1 MQTTNSQDITTARG
15 GAARTV
21 GGGTETTGAPGD
33 AARLPVNISAL
44 ERDNPGL
51 DGALAA
57 THGFLCLECGKCTAV
72 CPITRVGREASS
84 GAGRTAY
91 SPRRMMSKAITGS
104 HERMM
109 ADASMWSCLTCGL
122 CEENCPA
129 DVDFTALLQQVRAE
143 ALPARKSAP
152 VCNHG
157 GTLHALM
164 RIMATPGLRQNR
176 REWLTDDLRTSHDS
190 DTLLFVGCLPYY
202 DAYFGNDYDVDMLG
216 IARAAVKI
224 LNRVGIQPVVLADE
238 RCCGHDLLWNGEEEK
253 FTELMELNVA
263 ALAASGAK
271 NIVTTCAECYRTLA
285 LDYPKRGGAQPWTV
299 QHISEL
305 MADKVASGELS
316 FEGLD
321 LAAKGGTD
329 AASRTF
335 TFHDPCRLGRH
346 SGKYDEPR
354 KVLDAIPGLSRV
366 EMERSRKRAMCC
378 GTSGW
383 NNCDLTSKKIQAAR
397 LTSAR
402 DSGAGT
408 LVTSCPKCYIHFQC
422 ALKDGELAER
432 AAVQVRD
439 LSVVAAEAMK
449 EG

>member
-1 MQTTNSQDITTARG
+1 M
-15 GAARTV
+15 GAAN
-21 GGGTETTGAPGD
+21 ETTTQAQP
-33 AARLPVNISAL
+33 AAMSRPDRRAAFNVTRLEHESEQVHQTM
-44 ERDNPGL
+44 
-51 DGALAA
+51 AA
-57 THGFLCLECGKCTAV
+57 TAAFLCLECGKCTAV
-72 CPITRVGREASS
+72 CPITRFGREASP
-84 GAGRTAY
+84 GADRTSY
-91 SPRRMMSKAITGS
+91 SPRRVMSRAITGS

-109 ADASMWSCLTCGL
+109 ADAAMWSCLTCGL

-164 RIMATPGLRQNR
+164 RIMATPELKQNR
-176 REWLTDDLRTSHDS
+176 REWLTDDLETSGDS

-202 DAYFGNDYDVDMLG
+202 DAYFGPDYGVDMLS

-285 LDYPKRGGAQPWTV
+285 LDYPKRGGAQPWKV

-305 MADKVASGELS
+305 MADKVAAGELS

-321 LAAKGGTD
+321 VGVAGGTGT
-329 AASRTF
+329 AAPISGAANGTV

-354 KVLDAIPGLSRV
+354 RVLDAIPGLSRV
-366 EMERSRKRAMCC
+366 EMERSRERAMCC

-383 NNCDLTSKKIQAAR
+383 NNCALTSKKIQAAR
-397 LTSAR
+397 LTSAH

-408 LVTSCPKCYIHFQC
+408 LVTSCPKCYIHFHC